1 MTKLE
6 KIIYIFENANIEGL
20 CEPEYNEMMEWFN
33 KLKDISVNW
42 GDYDNTT
49 TLSELLKEK
58 TINGAI

>member
-20 CEPEYNEMMEWFN
+20 CEPEYNEMMEWLRNLDENRFTNNGAKIFN
-33 KLKDISVNW
+33 ILNED
-42 GDYDNTT
+42 
-49 TLSELLKEK
+49 